1 MNINDTIGVGKKVL
15 EAFILAKTG
24 NIKRAG
30 RLFAEAAVDESIDPL
45 MDGLAKSIQ
54 SMESQ
59 DEEDVELTDEEPEDE
74 EIESQGEEE
83 VVEEDDEEEEVK
95 DEKAEGVEIPAS
107 VAEVLKLEY

>member
-15 EAFILAKTG
+15 EAFVLAKTG

-30 RLFAEAAVDESIDPL
+30 RLFAEAVVDESIDPL

-83 VVEEDDEEEEVK
+83 DDEEEE